1 MIFTKINDWLI
12 VWNKKVIKGINKEN
26 GPSEVIDKTT
36 LEFIHTMALERK
48 QHKFNH
54 LKIQG
59 LL

>member
-1 MIFTKINDWLI
+1 MIDWLFEM
-12 VWNKKVIKGINKEN
+12 KKVIKGISKEN

-48 QHKFNH
+48 HKFNH

>member
-1 MIFTKINDWLI
+1 M
-12 VWNKKVIKGINKEN
+12 KKVIKGISKEN

-48 QHKFNH
+48 HKFNH

>member
-1 MIFTKINDWLI
+1 MIDWLFEM
-12 VWNKKVIKGINKEN
+12 KKVIKGISKEN

>member
-1 MIFTKINDWLI
+1 M
-12 VWNKKVIKGINKEN
+12 KKDIKAISKQN
-26 GPSEVIDKTT
+26 GPTEVIDETT